1 MKRRSAVL
9 HYCSKR
15 GHMQDGFAFP
25 GGASSGLLKRFCG
38 VLVCLFGLLSLAT
51 TGHASG
57 ATPLTKT
64 EQAVLEGV
72 NSGDGTDLG
81 ALPDGSISGEFLGR
95 LVAGEIPGTK
105 FRHNGIQL
113 RNALIDGSLDISGQD
128 VRVPFTCAHCEFV
141 DDVDMSDVHFFHS
154 VSFERTAFD
163 HDINMDHAVADGDVD
178 LRDAQFDADVD
189 FSALHVAGSL
199 YVGGAHVNTE
209 GQQASFDHIKVGI
222 LAEFSNLELNGPF
235 TLEDAELNELNLG
248 RDISLCKARAENPG
262 QACAEYRTAP
272 SIDLEEATIQRE
284 LSLLGVDVDNLYVS
298 GLDVHGR
305 AILQG
310 LIIENSADLRGAHFQ
325 YLILANDVSW
335 PDHTSS
341 PESRIQLDGIS
352 FSQIEIQ
359 DGRNFDNTSPKQYPA
374 TDDFYKNML
383 KMWPDN
389 AGYSARPYQQMEKAF
404 AEAGRPDLAD
414 LAYESMKD
422 KERTNGHLTV
432 FQGFGSWVLS
442 LLIRYGREPS
452 RALYAS
458 VAFIVLGWIIFRHR
472 RYVDPKDPKN
482 ADKTFRPFWY
492 SLDLFLP
499 LSTLPDAEIWEP
511 KEDDWA
517 RSFYARFHSV
527 LGWVLIPIGL
537 AAITGLLSGK

>member
-1 MKRRSAVL
+1 MQDWFAFLTRSWRRSSRRVPRAL
-9 HYCSKR
+9 
-15 GHMQDGFAFP
+15 P
-25 GGASSGLLKRFCG
+25 
-38 VLVCLFGLLSLAT
+38 CLFGVLT
-51 TGHASG
+51 FVIIGKASA

-81 ALPDGSISGEFLGR
+81 TLSDRTISGEFLGR
-95 LVAGEIPGTK
+95 LIAGEIPGTK

-113 RNALIDGSLDISGQD
+113 KNALVDGGFDISGQD
-128 VRVPFTCAHCEFV
+128 VRVPFTCARCEFV

-163 HDINMDHAVADGDVD
+163 QDINMDHAVADGDLD
-178 LRDAQFDADVD
+178 MRDVQFDGDVD

-199 YVGGAHVNTE
+199 YVGGAHVNND

-222 LAEFSNLELNGPF
+222 LAEFSNLELNGPL
-235 TLEDAELNELNLG
+235 TLEDADLNEISLG
-248 RDISLCKARAENPG
+248 RDINLCKSRAENSRES
-262 QACAEYRTAP
+262 CTEVRTAP
-272 SIDLEEATIQRE
+272 SIDLEEATVQRE
-284 LSLLGVDVDNLYVS
+284 LALLGLDVDNLYVS

-310 LIIENSADLRGAHFQ
+310 LMIENSADLRGAHFQ

-335 PDHTSS
+335 PNHNSS
-341 PESRIQLDGIS
+341 SESHIQLDGIS

-359 DGRNFDNTSPKQYPA
+359 DARNFDNTSPTHYPP
-374 TDDFYKNML
+374 TDDFYKTML

-422 KERTNGHLTV
+422 KERTNGHLSV
-432 FQGFGSWVLS
+432 FQKIGSSLLS

-458 VAFIVLGWIIFRHR
+458 VVFILLGWFIFRHR
-472 RYVDPKDPKN
+472 RFVDPKDPNDKE
-482 ADKTFRPFWY
+482 KTFDPFWF

-499 LSTLPDAEIWEP
+499 LSTLPDAEIWVP
-511 KEDDWA
+511 KQDDQF
-517 RSFYARFHSV
+517 RCIYARVHSV
-527 LGWVLIPIGL
+527 LGWVLIPIGFG
-537 AAITGLLSGK
+537 AITGLLSGK

>member
-1 MKRRSAVL
+1 
-9 HYCSKR
+9 
-15 GHMQDGFAFP
+15 MQDGCAFP
-25 GGASSGLLKRFCG
+25 DATSSSLGKRFCR
-38 VLVCLFGLLSLAT
+38 VVVCLLGLLSLAAS
-51 TGHASG
+51 GRASG

-81 ALPDGSISGEFLGR
+81 ALPDRSISGEFLVR

-113 RNALIDGSLDISGQD
+113 RNALIDGGFDISGQD
-128 VRVPFTCAHCEFV
+128 VHVAFTCARCEFV

-154 VSFERTAFD
+154 VSFERSAFD
-163 HDINMDHAVADGDVD
+163 QNINMDHAVADGDVD
-178 LRDAQFDADVD
+178 LRDVQFDADVD

-199 YVGGAHVNTE
+199 YVGGAHVNSD

-248 RDISLCKARAENPG
+248 RDINLCKARAENAG
-262 QACAEYRTAP
+262 ADCTALRTAP
-272 SIDLEEATIQRE
+272 SIDLEETTVQRE
-284 LSLLGVDVDNLYVS
+284 LSLLGVDVDNLIVS
-298 GLDVHGR
+298 GLDVRGR

-310 LIIENSADLRGAHFQ
+310 LIMENSADLRGAHFQ

-335 PDHTSS
+335 PNHSS
-341 PESRIQLDGIS
+341 SAESRMQLDGIS

-359 DGRNFDNTSPKQYPA
+359 DARNFDSATSKQYPP
-374 TDDFYKNML
+374 TDDFYKEMV
-383 KMWPDN
+383 KKWPDN
-389 AGYSARPYQQMEKAF
+389 AGYSARPYQQLEKAF

-422 KERTNGHLTV
+422 KERTSGRLSV
-432 FQGFGSWVLS
+432 FQEFGSWALS

-458 VAFIVLGWIIFRHR
+458 VVFILLGWIIFRHR
-472 RYVDPKDPKN
+472 RFVDPKDPK
-482 ADKTFRPFWY
+482 DEGRRFDPFWF

-499 LSTLPDAEIWEP
+499 LSTLPDADIWAP
-511 KEDDWA
+511 KEEYRF
-517 RSFYARFHSV
+517 RSIYARVHSV